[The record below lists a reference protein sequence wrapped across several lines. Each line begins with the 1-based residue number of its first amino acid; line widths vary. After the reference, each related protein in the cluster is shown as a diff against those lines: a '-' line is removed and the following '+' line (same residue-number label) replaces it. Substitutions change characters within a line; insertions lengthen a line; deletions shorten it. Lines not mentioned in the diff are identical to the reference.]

1 MGFFSCVASLKG
13 TFPTKLFIFMIF
25 LLTSFVINF
34 THLILLTLIRPLSK
48 RLYFWIVQYINW
60 TFIAQAVFFYEHWS
74 NSEII
79 FHCKQSDYEA
89 LKHEKVFVITNHSHD
104 IDILLWMVIMNHFQ
118 KLGNDICYAKDF
130 VKHIP
135 FIGWH
140 IYLSQHIRLKLCYEE
155 DKKTIETRFRDIAA
169 NGSDVWVVFMP
180 EGPRLTKERHAE
192 SIKFALDR
200 NLQPL
205 MHHLVPKSKGFAVSY
220 EALRQQGY
228 KTIVNAQIAFDAKKF
243 AQPKFSSM
251 MQCRKMQAHV
261 YFERIPFDS
270 IEPTFDGIYKMFKSK
285 DELHESFIERGNFN
299 KNGNLK
305 KILMQNHK
313 SILINFICWSALW
326 MVVTIVGGYSV
337 IVHLYY
343 KDMQNYSNLVTL
355 VRIACDIHDYTYIY
369 LRPILY

>member
-1 MGFFSCVASLKG
+1 
-13 TFPTKLFIFMIF
+13 
-25 LLTSFVINF
+25 
-34 THLILLTLIRPLSK
+34 
-48 RLYFWIVQYINW
+48 
-60 TFIAQAVFFYEHWS
+60 
-74 NSEII
+74 
-79 FHCKQSDYEA
+79 
-89 LKHEKVFVITNHSHD
+89 
-104 IDILLWMVIMNHFQ
+104 MVIMNHFQ

-140 IYLSQHIRLKLCYEE
+140 IYLSQHIRLKLCYED
-155 DKKTIETRFRDIAA
+155 DKRTIETRFRDIAA

-180 EGPRLTKERHAE
+180 EGPRFTKERHAE
-192 SIKFALDR
+192 SIKFALDK
-200 NLQPL
+200 NLHPL
-205 MHHLVPKSKGFAVSY
+205 MHHLVPRSKGFAVSY
-220 EALRQQGY
+220 ESLRQQGY
-228 KTIVNAQIAFDAKKF
+228 KTILNAQIAFDTKNF
-243 AQPKFSSM
+243 AQPRFSSM

-261 YFERIPFDS
+261 YLERLPFDS
-270 IEPTFDGIYKMFKSK
+270 IEPTFDGIYKMFKTK

-305 KILMQNHK
+305 AIPMQHHK
-313 SILINFICWSALW
+313 TILINFICLSALW
-326 MVVTIVGGYSV
+326 MLVTIVGGYSV